1 MIQNIFP
8 LPGATY
14 TGVAKAPTGSH
25 LAFAMRRLQR
35 RWLRLSRALTA
46 LTGSHLASP
55 EAAGEAA
62 GFFMVVGVLGVV
74 AELAKNHDI
83 VQSLIQQ
90 SSVSDD
96 AAKLQAVQTI

>member
-1 MIQNIFP
+1 MTVSGSLGGGKGRVQGEGVGGGGEGGEGERAGRMIQNIFP

-35 RWLRLSRALTA
+35 RWLRLSRALT
-46 LTGSHLASP
+46 GSHLASP

-62 GFFMVVGVLGVV
+62 GFFMVVGVL
-74 AELAKNHDI
+74 
-83 VQSLIQQ
+83 
-90 SSVSDD
+90 
-96 AAKLQAVQTI
+96 